1 MQDFTQCIFIYTQWV
16 RNNITV
22 LVSTTLED
30 CTEVSSWSSTCVGQ
44 GLCRGFLIY
53 PYIFSSCEFIWC
65 TTSGKDQRKLG
76 HFRIDHACGYWFHS
90 LQPFPQIRPCL
101 VDSRMAEH
109 GRLHL
114 GELWG
119 ARGAFELSLA
129 RAPAPCERSRS
140 VLGST
145 QWGADPGHVR
155 QTCLAVIGRGQSVGV
170 MAPQNQGA
178 GTRTVNIQFRLH
190 AASFQSR
197 CLFQPNPR
205 WLEEVAP
212 LRLTVDHIYQYH
224 RH

>member
-1 MQDFTQCIFIYTQWV
+1 MRILVPLFATFPTNSATPGRFQNGRAWSVAFGRALRRQRGLWV
-16 RNNITV
+16 
-22 LVSTTLED
+22 VSCTGTSTL
-30 CTEVSSWSSTCVGQ
+30 
-44 GLCRGFLIY
+44 
-53 PYIFSSCEFIWC
+53 
-65 TTSGKDQRKLG
+65 
-76 HFRIDHACGYWFHS
+76 
-90 LQPFPQIRPCL
+90 
-101 VDSRMAEH
+101 
-109 GRLHL
+109 
-114 GELWG
+114 
-119 ARGAFELSLA
+119 
-129 RAPAPCERSRS
+129 RAVKKRSRS

-224 RH
+224 RHQSVSPATRTAVSSTICTTSTQKKAMTQDCV